1 MAEIFYYDIGDYLSR
16 EEKLKIISDFKD
28 ISHLPFVKITPNEH
42 GDWISKRNDKFS
54 TWIALEPEKKFD
66 EKTQSFFTTYAIG
79 VATNRDSWV
88 YNFSQKNLSENMK
101 RMIDFYNEQR
111 EIYQNQTEK
120 NVEDVVLNDT
130 TKINWTRGIK
140 NLVKRNLKIKFDKNK
155 LIDGTYRPFVKQKFC
170 NIDEIIEMPGL
181 SKKLFPTPNHKNL
194 LICTQSISGKNE
206 YMPLITNTI
215 SDLHFN
221 GDTQCF
227 PLYYYEEIAV
237 KHDGFAND
245 LFADSSAIS
254 GTAGGTQYVRHD
266 GISDF
271 ILKQAQTKHGGKVTK
286 EDIFYYVYGIL
297 HSKSYRHTFAAD
309 LKKTLPR
316 LPLVS
321 DYQKFWAFVKA
332 GRDLSRLHL
341 EYETV
346 PHLAD
351 AQIDGTEKNNFTVS
365 QMKFSKIG
373 KEKDK
378 STILFNGDITIKNI
392 PPKVYEYTVN
402 GKSAVEWIMERYAV
416 TTDAKS
422 GITNDPNDWAAEHQ
436 KPRYILDLL
445 LSVMNVSVQTV
456 DIVNGLPEVDWE
468 KE

>member
-54 TWIALEPEKKFD
+54 TWIALAGEKKED
-66 EKTQSFFTTYAIG
+66 EKSQSFFTIYSLG
-79 VATNRDSWV
+79 CATNRDSWV
-88 YNFSQKNLSENMK
+88 YNFSQKKLKQNVVKTISHYNSEANLIYENK
-101 RMIDFYNEQR
+101 K
-111 EIYQNQTEK
+111 TEPEK
-120 NVEDVVLNDT
+120 DSL
-130 TKINWTRGIK
+130 KGNWTRDWLNALK
-140 NLVKRNLKIKFDKNK
+140 QKRTFNEQECFY
-155 LIDGTYRPFVKQKFC
+155 TMSSYRPFVKQNFYFDDDLIQERYKQ
-170 NIDEIIEMPGL
+170 P
-181 SKKLFPTPNHKNL
+181 KLFPTPNHKNL

-206 YMPLITNTI
+206 YIPLITNTI

-297 HSKSYRHTFAAD
+297 HSKSYRNTFAAD
-309 LKKTLPR
+309 LKKTLPC

-351 AQIDGTEKNNFTVS
+351 AQIDGTEKNNFTVT